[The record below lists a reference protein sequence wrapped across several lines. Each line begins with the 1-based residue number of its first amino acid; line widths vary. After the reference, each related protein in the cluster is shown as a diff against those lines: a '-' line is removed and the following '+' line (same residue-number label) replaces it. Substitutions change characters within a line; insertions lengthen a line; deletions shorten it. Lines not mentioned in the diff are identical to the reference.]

1 MTTDLQDAALERY
14 HDRFDPAQYNAVGE
28 QLASNLYAERDDDRV
43 IAGMNA
49 LQDACLELCEHP
61 NFEAACHRLA
71 VFCGQNSLSFHTVDA
86 ILSYLRR
93 FNSDDVRTDDF
104 ECTAKAM
111 LRAYSGQDD
120 LKTATACANGVH
132 SWQGRM
138 AYELLAAADYL
149 MQTATQLLMH
159 GDDSYVREKL
169 HSALRRITGALY
181 EGVRHSQTPS
191 LYNFKS
197 IYFPNERDA

>member
-1 MTTDLQDAALERY
+1 MTMNLQDAALQRY
-14 HDRFDPAQYNAVGE
+14 HDRFDPVQYNAVGE
-28 QLASNLYAERDDDRV
+28 QLASSLYTERDDDRV

-61 NFEAACHRLA
+61 NFEGACHRLA
-71 VFCGQNSLSFHTVDA
+71 VICGQSALSLHTIDTIV
-86 ILSYLRR
+86 SYLRR
-93 FNSDDVRTDDF
+93 FKEDDVRIDDS
-104 ECTAKAM
+104 ECTANSM

-120 LKTATACANGVH
+120 LKTATAYANGVH

-149 MQTATQLLMH
+149 VQTAVQLLMH
-159 GDDSYVREKL
+159 GDDSYIREKL
-169 HSALRRITGALY
+169 HSGLRRITGALY

-197 IYFPNERDA
+197 TYFPDERDA